1 MMLTSST
8 PPGSTVRLDIV
19 LTALTLAFIL
29 VSAVLNERR
38 SRRLQ
43 ATMRENE
50 QQAKELSRAI
60 TDLAASVD
68 ERVEEAADRHNRL
81 SRDLRIDRMYFR
93 DVLQDLGAKMD
104 SMSALERAQFEV
116 LREMNDTGEAPVYQ
130 P

>member
-1 MMLTSST
+1 MLTSST
-8 PPGSTVRLDIV
+8 PPGAVVRLDIV

-29 VSAVLNERR
+29 VSAALTERR

-116 LREMNDTGEAPVYQ
+116 LREMNDTGETPVYQ